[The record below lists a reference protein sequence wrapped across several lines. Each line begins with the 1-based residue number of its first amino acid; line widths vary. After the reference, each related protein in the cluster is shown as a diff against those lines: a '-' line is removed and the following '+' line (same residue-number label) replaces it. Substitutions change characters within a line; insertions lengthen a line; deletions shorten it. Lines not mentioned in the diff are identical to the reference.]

1 MALTLVPDFQ
11 MEHYKD
17 PGNMAYSRD
26 EKSFPARVMTT
37 LWISVPF
44 KTRMSSESVWPR
56 PSGLGA
62 SMGFGATG
70 AAGSEATLPTGLLW
84 QPTQHR
90 IVPLWALTAARW
102 RISAGR
108 AGSRWRVTLM
118 CSRENEGCLLASQ
131 LRPVVPRIR
140 PGRPQSI

>member
-44 KTRMSSESVWPR
+44 KTRMSLRERTR
-56 PSGLGA
+56 PGLGIMSLA
-62 SMGFGATG
+62 YHLPRRCRLRGQAGFTKSSMMAFAFWRGA
-70 AAGSEATLPTGLLW
+70 
-84 QPTQHR
+84 
-90 IVPLWALTAARW
+90 I
-102 RISAGR
+102 
-108 AGSRWRVTLM
+108 
-118 CSRENEGCLLASQ
+118 
-131 LRPVVPRIR
+131 
-140 PGRPQSI
+140 